1 MHNNIN
7 LLHIS
12 ENSENKYVIRLMK
25 TVFTNEEILGG
36 YVIEA
41 ESSTSRFKK
50 LYLERIKLVKLA
62 YFLKYNIPPEKQEK
76 SWKIMK
82 GSAGRVCIDERKKVR
97 DAEAKAELAKFKD
110 NQLNRSSSL

>member
-50 LYLERIKLVKLA
+50 LDLKRIKLVKLA
-62 YFLKYNIPPEKQEK
+62 YFLFIVYFSLYSFLKSKNIFRFT
-76 SWKIMK
+76 SCLFDI
-82 GSAGRVCIDERKKVR
+82 AY
-97 DAEAKAELAKFKD
+97 
-110 NQLNRSSSL
+110 